1 MALVTSTGFASEQ
14 GQLIRSILNPSPQ
27 PQHFQQDAY
36 KFLTIIFFICISG
49 VIYLVYIYYDV
60 LDAEYIVLKVCDL
73 VTTTIPPALPAALNV
88 GISIA
93 IDNLKIKYF
102 KTNKNNL

>member
-1 MALVTSTGFASEQ
+1 
-14 GQLIRSILNPSPQ
+14 
-27 PQHFQQDAY
+27 
-36 KFLTIIFFICISG
+36 
-49 VIYLVYIYYDV
+49 VYIYYDV

-93 IDNLKIKYF
+93 IDNLKLKYF
-102 KTNKNNL
+102 KTNKNIL